1 MALIRAHN
9 FAKEYVLVGS
19 ANINIIIGN
28 NIIIPLWD
36 GKMSI
41 RLSAYGLSNTK

>member
-28 NIIIPLWD
+28 NIPLWD